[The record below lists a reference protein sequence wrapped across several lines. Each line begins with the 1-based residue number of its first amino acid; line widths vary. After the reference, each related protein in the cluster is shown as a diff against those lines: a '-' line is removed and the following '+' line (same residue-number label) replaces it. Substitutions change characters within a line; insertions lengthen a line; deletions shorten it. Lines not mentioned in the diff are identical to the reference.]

1 VANAGDCNAVLL
13 RKKSATE
20 YETILLSESFSA
32 NEMKEQERLKKQFP
46 KEKDIVMCKGT
57 DACYV
62 KGVLMPTRSFGDFY
76 MKDETFFNGNRDYE

>member
-1 VANAGDCNAVLL
+1 ML
-13 RKKSATE
+13 RKKGDGE

-32 NEMKEQERLKKQFP
+32 NEMKEQERLKKKFP
-46 KEKDIVMCKGT
+46 KEKDIVICKGKEN

-76 MKDETFFNGNRDYE
+76 LKDEQFFNGY